1 MQVRAAMVFN
11 GHTIE
16 SVDAIDED
24 TFTEICVM
32 YADKVLGSR
41 AVFDA
46 ITPLTTAIY
55 NYIRSPNTSA
65 FRSDQI
71 FPWVV
76 EYDNNPD
83 YENSQDEVNDKLLL
97 FMTQAP
103 NFNPE
108 RFKNGGSA

>member
-1 MQVRAAMVFN
+1 MVFN

-16 SVDAIDED
+16 SVDSIDEE
-24 TFTEICVM
+24 TFNEICVM
-32 YADKVLGSR
+32 YADKVLGTR
-41 AVFDA
+41 AIFDA
-46 ITPLTTAIY
+46 VTPLTTAIF

-65 FRSDQI
+65 FNSTQI

-83 YENSQDEVNDKLLL
+83 YENSVEEANSKLIL

-103 NFNPE
+103 NFNME
-108 RFKNGGSA
+108 RFENVSSA